1 MCQVCRGI
9 PEERTTVRGLTRR
22 YHGLT
27 GRAGDYIH
35 TMKLQL
41 VVSVAVAIACGENA
55 GPAPAPR
62 SFLMGFS
69 AIPPRPDST
78 IVIAAIDN
86 WAHHADAAIMH
97 VSPPWAAM
105 LAGHS
110 PAGAV
115 DTVQVPL
122 ANYYRSKGLKIVFTV
137 DATDGLNR
145 AAEAPELV
153 AAGRSITDTM
163 VQRLYREWVLA
174 VATHLRP
181 DYLGLAAETNL
192 IRAAAP
198 DSVYRAVVTMTNAV
212 AAQIKAAAAP
222 SKLYVSVQ
230 VETAWG
236 RLGGGTPGPYA
247 GIAQDLADFR
257 FVEALGLSSYPYLG
271 GFAAPES
278 IPLDYYSRIGTEAGL
293 PVLVVE
299 GGWPSISVGSVVS
312 SSAVQTRYIARQ
324 VQLLDSAKALGVFQL
339 TFYDLDLSAN
349 PPPPGSILPL
359 FTHLGLADS
368 AMHAKPALTAWDGAL
383 TRSYQP

>member
-1 MCQVCRGI
+1 MKVQTIIVA
-9 PEERTTVRGLTRR
+9 TVSVLALGCGNGSGPGLT
-22 YHGLT
+22 
-27 GRAGDYIH
+27 
-35 TMKLQL
+35 
-41 VVSVAVAIACGENA
+41 
-55 GPAPAPR
+55 PR
-62 SFLMGFS
+62 TYLMGFS
-69 AIPPRPDST
+69 AIPPRFDTST
-78 IVIAAIDN
+78 ANLIAAINN
-86 WAHHADAAIMH
+86 WVPHADAAIMH

-105 LAGHS
+105 LGGHS

-122 ANYYRSKGLKIVFTV
+122 AQYYRAKGLRVVFTV

-163 VQRLYREWVLA
+163 VQRLYRQWVFA
-174 VATHLRP
+174 VAQKIQP

-198 DSVYRAVVTMTNAV
+198 ASVYQAVVTITNAV
-212 AAQIKAAAAP
+212 AAQIKAASLP

-236 RLGGGTPGPYA
+236 RPSGPYQ
-247 GIAQDLADFR
+247 GIARDLADFP

-271 GFAAPES
+271 GFADPES
-278 IPLDYYSRIGTEAGL
+278 IPLDYYSRIPQGTTL

-299 GGWPSISVGSVVS
+299 GGWPSVSVGSVVS
-312 SSAVQTRYIARQ
+312 SPAEEARYIHWQER
-324 VQLLDSAKALGVFQL
+324 LLDSARAKGVFQL
-339 TFYDLDLSAN
+339 TFYDLDLSNN

-368 AMHAKPALTAWDGAL
+368 ALHAKPALAVWDGVVGRPRQL
-383 TRSYQP
+383 P

>member
-1 MCQVCRGI
+1 MRIARVGI
-9 PEERTTVRGLTRR
+9 
-22 YHGLT
+22 
-27 GRAGDYIH
+27 AA
-35 TMKLQL
+35 
-41 VVSVAVAIACGENA
+41 VVFAVVACGDGA
-55 GPAPAPR
+55 GPGPKPR
-62 SFLMGFS
+62 TFMMGFS
-69 AIPPRPDST
+69 AIPPRLDST
-78 IVIAAIDN
+78 ADVIVAINN
-86 WAHHADAAIMH
+86 WAAHADAAIMH
-97 VSPPWAAM
+97 VAPPWAAM

-115 DTVQVPL
+115 DTVELPL
-122 ANYYRSKGLKIVFTV
+122 ANFYRAKGLALVFTV

-174 VATHLRP
+174 VATKIHP

-212 AAQIKAAAAP
+212 AAQIKGAGGAGVT
-222 SKLYVSVQ
+222 SKLYVSIQ
-230 VETAWG
+230 VETAWN
-236 RLGGGTPGPYA
+236 RLGGPPGPYV
-247 GIAQDLADFR
+247 GIAQDLADFP

-278 IPLDYYSRIGTEAGL
+278 IPLDYYSRIRQGTTL

-299 GGWPSISVGSVVS
+299 GGWPSIAVGTVVS
-312 SSAVQTRYIARQ
+312 SPSMQARYITRQ
-324 VQLLDSAKALGVFQL
+324 ERLLDSASAQGVFQL
-339 TFYDLDLSAN
+339 TFYDIDLSAN

-368 AMHAKPALTAWDGAL
+368 AMHAKPALATWDDIL
-383 TRSYQP
+383 TRPAIR